1 MSFASYS
8 FLLALLSR
16 VNLYIYATR
25 AKEGREE
32 YAQVPEEGGEQR
44 GWKPV
49 TEKLK
54 VEPAIQ
60 PANGAGQ
67 VGPFPIPSDPF
78 AFGHQLKPETNIF
91 FS

>member
-1 MSFASYS
+1 MATLYQVALNHPGGIINLYIYKERNIYTYMSFASYS

-44 GWKPV
+44 G
-49 TEKLK
+49 
-54 VEPAIQ
+54 
-60 PANGAGQ
+60 
-67 VGPFPIPSDPF
+67 
-78 AFGHQLKPETNIF
+78 
-91 FS
+91 